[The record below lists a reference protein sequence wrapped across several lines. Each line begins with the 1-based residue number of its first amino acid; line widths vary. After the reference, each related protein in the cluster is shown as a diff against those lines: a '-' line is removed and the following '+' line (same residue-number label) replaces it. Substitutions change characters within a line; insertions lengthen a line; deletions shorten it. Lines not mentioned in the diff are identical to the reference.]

1 MNTNQSWIKYL
12 AIAFG
17 LVLAL
22 GIISSIVNGGVAIM
36 RGFGLIEDRKQV
48 IQQGEDNFQQDFNG
62 DLEAVFINFNAG
74 SITLQSGTAL
84 RVEGTD
90 IPAGLSASYNSQL
103 VIEDSGTSNF
113 LPNLIGRKICP
124 I

>member
-74 SITLQSGTAL
+74 SITLQPGTAL

-90 IPAGLSASYNSQL
+90 IPAG
-103 VIEDSGTSNF
+103 
-113 LPNLIGRKICP
+113 
-124 I
+124 